1 MVIINFH
8 VINHKFIMNKMKIID
23 MKRYIKPSTDITN
36 VELQQMI
43 AASPN
48 SEVTYNPSDPP
59 VDPGTIDSKGYSL
72 FGDDNV
78 DPTPQTFNVWED

>member
-1 MVIINFH
+1 
-8 VINHKFIMNKMKIID
+8 MNKMKIID

-72 FGDDNV
+72 FGNEDD
-78 DPTPQTFNVWED
+78 DFSPQTFNVWED